1 MEHNISYHLIQI
13 LLPFHW
19 PRPYHVTC
27 NQLPTTNCLLMR
39 NVVQLCL
46 AAINILLM
54 QSLLRKNGSFPKNVR
69 QTVLEKD
76 GYRYMYAHIVFSY
89 NEN

>member
-1 MEHNISYHLIQI
+1 
-13 LLPFHW
+13 
-19 PRPYHVTC
+19 
-27 NQLPTTNCLLMR
+27 MR